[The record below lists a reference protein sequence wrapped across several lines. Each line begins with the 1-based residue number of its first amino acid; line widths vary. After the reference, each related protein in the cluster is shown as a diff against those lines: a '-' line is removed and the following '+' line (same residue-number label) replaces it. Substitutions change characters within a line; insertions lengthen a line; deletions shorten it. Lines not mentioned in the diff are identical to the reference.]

1 MVGLRF
7 DRDSRYT
14 VDIFFL
20 FRIPFFCCFTVE
32 FQKCKVII
40 AREAS

>member
-7 DRDSRYT
+7 DRDFDSRYT

-20 FRIPFFCCFTVE
+20 FRIPLFFVVVL
-32 FQKCKVII
+32 QLN
-40 AREAS
+40 